1 MSEQEKTPT
10 LPEGANP
17 RLVPCKDIQAVLF
30 DYMSH
35 ELGDKQ
41 SWFVHEHLLHCEEC
55 RREAAEIKTTLDL
68 LRSDTSIVV
77 PEHLPNTMRR
87 RLERAIL
94 HPFLDWIYEH
104 RRIVAWVV
112 AVGVIAVL
120 VLLACL
126 HTKPRPG
133 ERSFW
138 FNFYTI
144 RGGAAETSP

>member
-41 SWFVHEHLLHCEEC
+41 SWLVHEHLLHCEEC
-55 RREAAEIKTTLDL
+55 RREAAAIKATLNL
-68 LRSDTSIVV
+68 LRADTSVVV
-77 PEHLPNTMRR
+77 PEHLPNSIRR

-94 HPFLDWIYEH
+94 HPVLDWIYEH
-104 RRIVAWVV
+104 RRFVAGVL
-112 AVGVIAVL
+112 AVGIIALL
-120 VLLACL
+120 VLLAEKY
-126 HTKPRPG
+126 TQAKPEGRQFWINIITGSDPTGRP
-133 ERSFW
+133 
-138 FNFYTI
+138 
-144 RGGAAETSP
+144 

>member
-41 SWFVHEHLLHCEEC
+41 SWLVHEHLLHCEDC
-55 RREAAEIKTTLDL
+55 RREAASIKATLDL
-68 LRSDTSIVV
+68 LRSDTSVV
-77 PEHLPNTMRR
+77 IPEHLPNSIRR

-94 HPFLDWIYEH
+94 HPVLDWIYVH
-104 RRIVAWVV
+104 RRLVAGVL
-112 AVGVIAVL
+112 AVGLIA
-120 VLLACL
+120 LLAL
-126 HTKPRPG
+126 LAGLYTRAKPEGRLFWINPVRPG
-133 ERSFW
+133 
-138 FNFYTI
+138 TP
-144 RGGAAETSP
+144 AAQP

>member
-41 SWFVHEHLLHCEEC
+41 SWLVHEHLLHCEDC
-55 RREAAEIKTTLDL
+55 RREAASIKETLDL
-68 LRSDTSIVV
+68 LRSDTSVV
-77 PEHLPNTMRR
+77 IPEHLPNTIR

-94 HPFLDWIYEH
+94 HPVLDWIYEH
-104 RRIVAWVV
+104 RRLVAWIM
-112 AVGVIAVL
+112 ALGIISL
-120 VLLACL
+120 LTLLACKYSRP
-126 HTKPRPG
+126 KPDGKR
-133 ERSFW
+133 FW
-138 FNFYTI
+138 VNI
-144 RGGAAETSP
+144 IGGGAAETSP